1 MKVTI
6 NISDKVQEAFL
17 DNLYFDKEVVDNI
30 GPEDVLRVIIGRFL
44 YSKIDRDDID
54 MVAASYIDSI
64 DESGELEDIMYEISL
79 GKELPV

>member
-54 MVAASYIDSI
+54 MVAASYINSI